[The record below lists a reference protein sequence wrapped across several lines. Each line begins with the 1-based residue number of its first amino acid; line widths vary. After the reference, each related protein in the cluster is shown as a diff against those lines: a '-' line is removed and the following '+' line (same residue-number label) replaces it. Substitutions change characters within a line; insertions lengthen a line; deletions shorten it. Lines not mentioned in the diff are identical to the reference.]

1 MDRPG
6 RSYAVLK
13 DGVIT
18 VDCSEGLSHYII
30 IRHGQPLYNV

>member
-18 VDCSEGLSHYII
+18 VDCSEGLSHS
-30 IRHGQPLYNV
+30 LYNYMP